1 MASRFQADQR
11 ARVPN
16 YNDITA
22 ELAQLSGGDTPSPSP
37 FDVTRRKYLKSFSDK
52 RGRNVVAYYSGH
64 LQKPRLEGAVICD
77 EDKNA
82 FLNVVHGLI
91 PDKGLDLILHT
102 PGGLAET
109 TESVGNYLRE
119 VFGTN
124 IEVFVPLIAM
134 SAGTMIACASR
145 KIYMG
150 KQSSIG
156 PIDPQI
162 GGISAGYLLDEFNR
176 IAADIKEDP
185 SKALLWRPILEKYH
199 PSLILQCEQWI
210 NLSKEIV
217 HEWLKTGMFSDTGEK
232 DKNIAEEV
240 AKTLSDYSKMK
251 SHGRQIGITKA
262 KKIGLKVAD
271 LGEDKEL
278 EELVLG
284 VHNAFMATFVNT
296 PCFKIVENHKGIAS
310 IYSAHSPP
318 SR

>member
-1 MASRFQADQR
+1 M
-11 ARVPN
+11 PN
-16 YNDITA
+16 YNDIMA
-22 ELAQLSGGDTPSPSP
+22 ELAQLSGRGTPQPSP

-64 LQKPRLEGAVICD
+64 LQKPRLEGTEICD

-82 FLNVVHGLI
+82 FLNVVHGLTI
-91 PDKGLDLILHT
+91 SKGLDLILHT

-119 VFGTN
+119 MFGTN
-124 IEVFVPLIAM
+124 IEVFVPLMAM

-145 KIYMG
+145 KIHMG

-162 GGISAGYLLDEFNR
+162 GRISAGYLLDEFNNK
-176 IAADIKEDP
+176 IAVDIKEDS
-185 SKALLWRPILEKYH
+185 SKALLWRPILEKYR
-199 PSLILQCEQWI
+199 PSLVIQCEQWI

-217 HEWLKTGMFSDTGEK
+217 HEWLKDGMFSDT
-232 DKNIAEEV
+232 DEEDNT
-240 AKTLSDYSKMK
+240 AKYVVERLSDYSKMK

-262 KKIGLKVAD
+262 KEIGLKVVD
-271 LGEDKEL
+271 LEEDKEL
-278 EELVLG
+278 EELVMG

-296 PCFKIVENHKGIAS
+296 PCFKIVENHKGIATV
-310 IYSAHSPP
+310 YSAHSQPT
-318 SR
+318 R